1 MKENDWFLEESSAT
15 AAEAEVEVVSRVK
28 SSNSGCVLFLAI
40 SHGNQMSDLKVEL
53 VLRLIQVLLLL
64 GHGRGGHRREW
75 LRLAVVI
82 AEVSQLGMAA
92 TAPSAATSSAT
103 AAAGAGAQA
112 EERVEDEGQLAEGEG
127 GEEHP
132 VVDADGGDHRVP
144 AIDLEGVVGGAE
156 EEVQEEDGE
165 GVRLAVVGAGHH
177 LALGEEH
184 QQEQELQAEGGEVG
198 DEEAELLVELVVG
211 EEQVAVDED
220 EGAGEGGGPGEQ
232 AEDDGGRAEAEA
244 APVAAGEEG
253 REEAVQ
259 QEQGQQQGGGGQ
271 AEGAGQLLG
280 AVHPLRQRVDEVL
293 QLQAELL
300 RRPDGHVEE
309 VDEDG
314 DGEVGDVDAQAAA
327 DDGGALDVDEEQ
339 EQGVQGADAEQHQ
352 AEDEQVLADVGG
364 RLRVRQRVRDVD
376 AAEERGRVRGGAVQR
391 ERVQGLLAGAGG
403 C

>member
-1 MKENDWFLEESSAT
+1 M
-15 AAEAEVEVVSRVK
+15 
-28 SSNSGCVLFLAI
+28 
-40 SHGNQMSDLKVEL
+40 
-53 VLRLIQVLLLL
+53 
-64 GHGRGGHRREW
+64 
-75 LRLAVVI
+75 VI

-92 TAPSAATSSAT
+92 TAPSAAPSAT
-103 AAAGAGAQA
+103 AAAGAGAQVDQGFTELRVDGQA

-165 GVRLAVVGAGHH
+165 GVVEGLPLAADQRLAVVGAGHH

-184 QQEQELQAEGGEVG
+184 QQEEELQAEGGEVG
-198 DEEAELLVELVVG
+198 DEEAELFVELVVG
-211 EEQVAVDED
+211 KEQVAVDED

-259 QEQGQQQGGGGQ
+259 QEQGEQQGGGGQ

-280 AVHPLRQRVDEVL
+280 AVHPLRQRVDVVL

-327 DDGGALDVDEEQ
+327 DDGGALDVDEEE

-391 ERVQGLLAGAGG
+391 ERVQGLLAGAR
-403 C
+403 